1 MKRDAR
7 PPLNATFVTRGGQF
21 AEYEDPALGMPS
33 VILDFVVGCRC
44 QAVDNSLQPG
54 GVMRFVH
61 PPLDCQQRTRG
72 SVHGCIQ
79 GRRRSIFEMDDH
91 FRHPTHARP
100 ACRRRVTPAGTS
112 SSPWR
117 WPASFPPPPPPHP
130 PPPTSPCPPR
140 GPPPPCCST

>member
-100 ACRRRVTPAGTS
+100 PCPRRVPPPGPSPSPLPRRTP
-112 SSPWR
+112 SPAR
-117 WPASFPPPPPPHP
+117 PPPPPAP
-130 PPPTSPCPPR
+130 PI
-140 GPPPPCCST
+140 